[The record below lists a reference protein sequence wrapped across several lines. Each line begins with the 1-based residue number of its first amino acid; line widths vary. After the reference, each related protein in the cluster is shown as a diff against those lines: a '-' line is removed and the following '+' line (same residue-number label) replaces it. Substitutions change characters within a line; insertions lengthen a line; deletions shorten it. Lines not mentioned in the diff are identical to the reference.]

1 MIRLVQRKLIIPR
14 GDTGSFSIPVLPN
27 TNSGDIA
34 VFSILNPLKHE
45 RLFDKEIKEFDNSLQ
60 IRFTHEE
67 TVNLPAGQYNW
78 DIKLYRNPVI
88 ENNILISGEEIDS
101 YYAAFSLPICEIRE
115 TGDNYIV
122 SPDAPNSYL
131 RPDQIEIIT
140 GAITALNAAVEKTEQ
155 NVEHYPKIIDEQW
168 YTWDAESGGY
178 VATGVSAN
186 GNTGNGIESA
196 VLNNDYT
203 LTLNFTDGTS
213 YTTTSIRGTT
223 GNGIEDIVLN
233 NDYTLTI
240 IYSDGNSYT
249 TPSIRG
255 PIGPTPQFSI
265 GTVQE
270 GAAAA
275 ATITGTAENPVLN
288 LTLSNANVPTRV
300 SQLENDSGYLNTETD
315 PTVPAWAKAAN
326 KPTYTAAEVGA
337 TTEQEVNE
345 MIADAIGDIHSFEFI
360 VVNELP
366 IENIKTNV
374 IYLVPKSAAEK
385 DIYDEYLYIGNN
397 WEKIGNTQA
406 SLSDYA
412 LKSELPTK
420 VSDLTDDS
428 GHYTKPAN
436 GIPAS
441 DLADGVIPT
450 VPVQDI
456 QINGAS
462 VIQNG
467 IANIPIAGMKLG
479 AVRVAATSGIDI
491 NSALGILSLSQTT
504 DAMIKAGTS
513 IYAISPKTQHAATF
527 YGLAKAAGDTTQAAS
542 DNAVGTYTD
551 EAKAAIRSM
560 LGTISDQAG
569 TGLTINNGTLAVNFS
584 SASTIKEGTATNKV
598 VYLGRQHISTFY
610 GLAKA
615 AGDTT
620 QSLSDNAVGS
630 YTDEAKA
637 AIQNM
642 LSVPSSTDFNT
653 LVSTLGTKY
662 EDLIFPLS
670 TPTYCVHD
678 NELYLLRAP
687 ITSQK
692 EWDSNDWIKTN
703 VGNTLKNLTE
713 QTTNTETS
721 INQILNQLAPFE
733 YNPPTSTR
741 NYNVNDLFT
750 YDGKLY
756 QATAQ
761 INIGD
766 TITPNTNCKTTKV
779 SKSFVRD
786 VQIDNTTVLN
796 NGVANIPLSDYVT
809 KVSLDNAGINN
820 KTYTT
825 KLGGVFSVTTA
836 AATGYTNPYAR
847 ATATGRLDKT
857 KYHRITVNGTEYVLR
872 TRLWY
877 QIENNEVKVYEYLGN
892 LGLFVQDISG
902 VPGGTDN
909 VPFVIISDLNDSN
922 SIDVITETAGT
933 YSILVEQI
941 DFTKKDLPKSLIWED
956 AYVPIEKN
964 NNGGTYNGVS
974 IGVNELNNKRGTFAF
989 GYANKI
995 GEAFSTAIGVK
1006 NTVTGAS
1013 NVVAGYANTS
1023 SGNQSIVLGSFNVN
1037 EGHIS
1042 YVEGYDNH
1050 NYSKYSHVEGLSNYV
1065 EKNATNIHVEGRW
1078 NTVKDKSLGTHVEGF
1093 ENTANA
1099 VHTHIEGAY
1108 NISNGDTSSVQG
1120 QYNVPDVVYPTWTA
1134 NTHYKVGDKIIDAEW
1149 GEGYV
1154 CIEENTDTEFDDSKW
1169 LYTAKNTDGVFIIG
1183 NGIEDNRSNALK
1195 VTWDGDILANGNIY
1209 VNCNNDSTGGI
1220 KLAALSDVQVNGAS
1234 IISNGVAN
1242 IPIATDTRLGM
1253 VKLGGAVRGSEDNPG
1268 GIYIAEPP
1276 DSSIK
1281 RGTSTSFVAPISKQ
1295 HIATFYGL
1303 AKAAGADE
1311 KNSTLP
1317 LGTYSDNA
1325 KAAIKSMIGVE
1336 SDVTTIE
1343 VSGTAPTI
1351 NGIANTRYLCG
1362 EVTSI
1367 SITPPAYG
1375 ICDVR
1380 FTSGS
1385 TVTVLTLPSTVK
1397 MPVWFDATALEANT
1411 IYEINIVDGV
1421 YGTVATW
1428 QL

>member
-45 RLFDKEIKEFDNSLQ
+45 RLFDKEIKEFDSSLQ

-168 YTWDAESGGY
+168 YTWDAENGEY

-196 VLNNDYT
+196 ILNNDYT

-213 YTTTSIRGTT
+213 YTTTSIRGAV

-255 PIGPTPQFSI
+255 PIGPTPRFSI

-270 GAAAA
+270 GATAA
-275 ATITGTAENPVLN
+275 ATITGTAENPILN
-288 LTLSNANVPTRV
+288 LTLSNAKVPTRV
-300 SQLENDSGYLNTETD
+300 SQLENDSGYLSAETD

-326 KPTYTAAEVGA
+326 KPAYTAAEVGA
-337 TTEQEVNE
+337 PTVAE
-345 MIADAIGDIHSFEFI
+345 MNTAIGEAIGQINSFDMAVVQTLPTQDISTH
-360 VVNELP
+360 
-366 IENIKTNV
+366 T
-374 IYLVPKSAAEK
+374 IYLVPKTGETN
-385 DIYDEYLYIGNN
+385 DVYDEYVYINN
-397 WEKIGNTQA
+397 AWEMIGNTQID
-406 SLSDYA
+406 LSDYA

-450 VPVQDI
+450 VPVQDV

-491 NSALGILSLSQTT
+491 NSSYGILSLSQTT

-513 IYAISPKTQHAATF
+513 IYAISPKTQHAAAF

-551 EAKAAIRSM
+551 EAKAAIQTM
-560 LGTISDQAG
+560 LGVPDVSDIPSVPVRDVKISTTSILSNGVATIPIAHTGRYGAVKAATDVEAKAG
-569 TGLTINNGTLAVNFS
+569 A
-584 SASTIKEGTATNKV
+584 ASGIV
-598 VYLGRQHISTFY
+598 VSTWGQHASTFY

-615 AGDTT
+615 AGDIT
-620 QSLSDNAVGS
+620 QSASNNAVGS
-630 YTDEAKA
+630 YTSEAKA

-653 LVSTLGTKY
+653 LASALGTEY
-662 EDLIFPLS
+662 EDLTFPLS
-670 TPTYCVHD
+670 TPTYCVHN

-721 INQILNQLAPFE
+721 INQVLNQLAPFE

-756 QATAQ
+756 QATTQ

-786 VQIDNTTVLN
+786 VQIDNTSILN
-796 NGVANIPLSDYVT
+796 NGIANIPLNDYVT
-809 KVSLDNAGINN
+809 KVSLDNAGISN

-825 KLGGVFSVTTA
+825 LMDASITTVDDGIHISPYTTYAGVTLSEWYTYRVTF
-836 AATGYTNPYAR
+836 
-847 ATATGRLDKT
+847 
-857 KYHRITVNGTEYVLR
+857 NGTEY
-872 TRLWY
+872 
-877 QIENNEVKVYEYLGN
+877 EV
-892 LGLFVQDISG
+892 DISG
-902 VPGGTDN
+902 WYEDSVDANGRKGYECIGN
-909 VPFVIISDLNDSN
+909 VLLYDDTATGLFYNYLDLPFCILYNYERFSGIQIL
-922 SIDVITETAGT
+922 TPEAGT
-933 YSILVEQI
+933 YSLKIERVNYTQKQLPNTLIYGNSEASI
-941 DFTKKDLPKSLIWED
+941 FKKN
-956 AYVPIEKN
+956 VN
-964 NNGGTYNGVS
+964 NSTYLSAS
-974 IGVNELNNKRGTFAF
+974 IGQNATTKRGTMAF
-989 GYANKI
+989 GFDNRTDGEFDVGIGYNNRTSGNFSIGIGYGNRISNNFSVGIGNKNVTNGANSFALGVNNTASDASSFAIGDTTTANGSNMFAIGKKNVPANKN
-995 GEAFSTAIGVK
+995 FS
-1006 NTVTGAS
+1006 NW
-1013 NVVAGYANTS
+1013 
-1023 SGNQSIVLGSFNVN
+1023 
-1037 EGHIS
+1037 
-1042 YVEGYDNH
+1042 
-1050 NYSKYSHVEGLSNYV
+1050 
-1065 EKNATNIHVEGRW
+1065 ATNTYYKKGDIVIADYYAATNLVW
-1078 NTVKDKSLGTHVEGF
+1078 LCLKSHTSVSTSFIDDGGT
-1093 ENTANA
+1093 ENWTLSP
-1099 VHTHIEGAY
+1099 
-1108 NISNGDTSSVQG
+1108 SNGDTLFV
-1120 QYNVPDVVYPTWTA
+1120 
-1134 NTHYKVGDKIIDAEW
+1134 
-1149 GEGYV
+1149 
-1154 CIEENTDTEFDDSKW
+1154 
-1169 LYTAKNTDGVFIIG
+1169 IG
-1183 NGIEDNRSNALK
+1183 NGSNLSPNGSNALK
-1195 VTWDGDILANGNIY
+1195 IDLVGNSYYNGDVY
-1209 VNCNNDSTGGI
+1209 VNCNSDSTGGI
-1220 KLAALSDVQVNGAS
+1220 KLAALSDVQVNGVS

-1242 IPIATDTRLGM
+1242 IPYASSSQVGVVKKGYALYMGNDGTLNVNLVSDAT
-1253 VKLGGAVRGSEDNPG
+1253 VKAGTGGEAICTVSR
-1268 GIYIAEPP
+1268 
-1276 DSSIK
+1276 
-1281 RGTSTSFVAPISKQ
+1281 Q

-1325 KAAIKSMIGVE
+1325 KAAIKNMIGVE

-1343 VSGTAPTI
+1343 VSETAPTI

-1385 TVTVLTLPSTVK
+1385 TVTILTLPSTVK
-1397 MPVWFDATALEANT
+1397 MPAWFDATALEANT

>member
-45 RLFDKEIKEFDNSLQ
+45 RLFDKEIKEFDSSLQ

-78 DIKLYRNPVI
+78 DIKLYRNPII
-88 ENNILISGEEIDS
+88 ENNILVSGEEIDS

-140 GAITALNAAVEKTEQ
+140 GAIAALNAAVEKTEQ

-168 YTWDAESGGY
+168 YTWDAENEEY

-255 PIGPTPQFSI
+255 PIGPTPRFSI

-270 GAAAA
+270 GATAV

-300 SQLENDSGYLNTETD
+300 SQLENDSGYLSVETD

-345 MIADAIGDIHSFEFI
+345 MIANAIGNIHSFEFV

-366 IENIKTNV
+366 TENIKTNV

-450 VPVQDI
+450 VPVQDV

-462 VIQNG
+462 VI
-467 IANIPIAGMKLG
+467 L
-479 AVRVAATSGIDI
+479 
-491 NSALGILSLSQTT
+491 NS
-504 DAMIKAGTS
+504 
-513 IYAISPKTQHAATF
+513 
-527 YGLAKAAGDTTQAAS
+527 
-542 DNAVGTYTD
+542 
-551 EAKAAIRSM
+551 
-560 LGTISDQAG
+560 
-569 TGLTINNGTLAVNFS
+569 
-584 SASTIKEGTATNKV
+584 
-598 VYLGRQHISTFY
+598 
-610 GLAKA
+610 
-615 AGDTT
+615 
-620 QSLSDNAVGS
+620 
-630 YTDEAKA
+630 
-637 AIQNM
+637 
-642 LSVPSSTDFNT
+642 
-653 LVSTLGTKY
+653 
-662 EDLIFPLS
+662 
-670 TPTYCVHD
+670 
-678 NELYLLRAP
+678 
-687 ITSQK
+687 
-692 EWDSNDWIKTN
+692 
-703 VGNTLKNLTE
+703 
-713 QTTNTETS
+713 
-721 INQILNQLAPFE
+721 
-733 YNPPTSTR
+733 
-741 NYNVNDLFT
+741 
-750 YDGKLY
+750 
-756 QATAQ
+756 
-761 INIGD
+761 
-766 TITPNTNCKTTKV
+766 
-779 SKSFVRD
+779 
-786 VQIDNTTVLN
+786 
-796 NGVANIPLSDYVT
+796 VANIPLSDYVT
-809 KVSLDNAGINN
+809 KVSLDNAGISN

-825 KLGGVFSVTTA
+825 KLGGAFSVTTA

-847 ATATGRLDKT
+847 ATATGRLEKT
-857 KYHRITVNGTEYVLR
+857 KYHRVTVNGTEYVLR

-877 QIENNEVKVYEYLGN
+877 EVGMDNFKVYEYLGN
-892 LGLFVQDISG
+892 LQLYVTDTSG
-902 VPGGTDN
+902 VPGEIDN
-909 VPFVIISDLNDSN
+909 VPFIIISDLDDNN
-922 SIDVITETAGT
+922 SIDVLTSQAGT
-933 YSILVEQI
+933 YNILVEEITNTQ
-941 DFTKKDLPKSLIWED
+941 TSLPKTLIWD
-956 AYVPIEKN
+956 NAYVPIEKN
-964 NNGGTYNGVS
+964 NNGGTYSGFS
-974 IGVNELNNKRGTFAF
+974 IGVNELRNKRGTVALGYCNRITNQFSATIGTGNSVSGEYGIAIGAGIISSGDYAIGLGYSTTVSGLCAFASGLNTTASGQVSHAEGQHTTASGKISHAENNYTVASGHSSHAENYYTIAN
-989 GYANKI
+989 GYAQH
-995 GEAFSTAIGVK
+995 
-1006 NTVTGAS
+1006 AS
-1013 NVVAGYANTS
+1013 GRYNVADIKYPEWVANTS
-1023 SGNQSIVLGSFNVN
+1023 
-1037 EGHIS
+1037 
-1042 YVEGYDNH
+1042 YV
-1050 NYSKYSHVEGLSNYV
+1050 
-1065 EKNATNIHVEGRW
+1065 
-1078 NTVKDKSLGTHVEGF
+1078 
-1093 ENTANA
+1093 
-1099 VHTHIEGAY
+1099 
-1108 NISNGDTSSVQG
+1108 
-1120 QYNVPDVVYPTWTA
+1120 
-1134 NTHYKVGDKIIDAEW
+1134 VGDKVTYSDA
-1149 GEGYV
+1149 GYE
-1154 CIEENTDTEFDDSKW
+1154 CITANSDSSWTSSKW
-1169 LYTAKNTDGVFIIG
+1169 KNVRQTTTHVFIVG
-1183 NGIEDNRSNALK
+1183 NGMADDQRSNAYALD
-1195 VTWDGDILANGNIY
+1195 WSGNGYYNGDIY
-1209 VNCNNDSTGGI
+1209 VNCNSDSTGGI
-1220 KLAALSDVQVNGAS
+1220 KLAALSDVQVNGTS

-1242 IPIATDTRLGM
+1242 IPYATASQVGVIKKGYALYMGNDGTLNVNLVSDAT
-1253 VKLGGAVRGSEDNPG
+1253 VKAGAGGEAICTVSR
-1268 GIYIAEPP
+1268 
-1276 DSSIK
+1276 
-1281 RGTSTSFVAPISKQ
+1281 Q

-1311 KNSTLP
+1311 KDSTLP

-1343 VSGTAPTI
+1343 VSGTATTI

-1397 MPVWFDATALEANT
+1397 MPAWFDTTALEANT